1 MIVEIDR
8 PVVVIVAVEHGL
20 VNLRVKSIVE
30 VTVEVLVT
38 VILKRMSLV
47 KVVSLSVILTAPV
60 ELLIVT

>member
-1 MIVEIDR
+1 MIVEIAR
-8 PVVVIVAVEHGL
+8 PVVVIEAFEHGL

-47 KVVSLSVILTAPV
+47 RAVSLVVILTAPV

>member
-38 VILKRMSLV
+38 VILKRMSFVRAVLLV
-47 KVVSLSVILTAPV
+47 VILTAPV